1 MLRALFDSCTLHIQC
16 CTTIQTTYFAYG
28 HAKNP
33 SSVRLQGHH
42 LFAAQQTPPPWMH
55 ALLFCSLVAHCS
67 CCLFSFLFWWRS
79 CNIHRLNYSKDRRKE
94 RKNKETGERKKQ
106 RRLTCTMGKQ
116 GEQERYRPSQWT
128 GRHTCGGRRGPG
140 PRAQA
145 DRAGWLAR

>member
-1 MLRALFDSCTLHIQC
+1 MIHVHCTLLHYY
-16 CTTIQTTYFAYG
+16 TYTNYTYG
-28 HAKNP
+28 HGKNP
-33 SSVRLQGHH
+33 SSLRLQGHH
-42 LFAAQQTPPPWMH
+42 LFADRQTDRQTPWMH
-55 ALLFCSLVAHCS
+55 HALLLCSLVAHCS